1 MTKPILEPQLVR
13 IRRQDNRVCELD
25 SDLFDWM
32 PSHVRCPA
40 QRITVDYTPSS
51 SAVAAF
57 GAADLQSP
65 ADFLRTIPIKQG
77 PKKGSYGDPFF
88 LPWQPAFLE
97 ILCHPAARV
106 IVLAAGNQ
114 QGKTTIVESYVAWCA
129 KNDPKDC
136 AIFYP
141 GHDTASKKFRAT
153 LIPIFKSKKFKY
165 LCTGKEDDLSGG
177 LIQLSLMSIHA
188 GNTTSVMSMST
199 YSFHTVVIEEADK
212 VVEDVSETETSVK
225 FLLDGRRESYGA
237 DGRTIWVSTL
247 SVDGAPCSKELAVV
261 QMRIDFLPR
270 CPFCGLEH
278 QLDDKHLDYVI
289 DNKMFSTESNILNV
303 RYVCPQCKAKWTE
316 ADRKQA
322 LLAGR
327 FAARENGWRDK
338 LDKAGKYGH
347 DPRPILEILNT
358 DAWPESIGTA
368 IPALASPQVSM
379 LRIAGFVEQ
388 AKTDIAA
395 AKYLANHIRA
405 ETFSLSGH
413 RRQPEAILKRSWGQ
427 PRGVVPPASD
437 DLTYILCGCDTQH
450 DSLYYCIV
458 AYGWPY
464 TRDGHSSRPKAW
476 VIDYGNIPTTID
488 QHGEKVRLPIA
499 PILDQLEAR
508 KFRDIFGNEERS
520 PGVPYRINS
529 LVIDGRGNTGMDKA
543 GNRYKEVKE
552 WAALT
557 SGTMQRYMSWGEQH
571 DFKGE
576 LYRWSKTSDPLRPGF
591 EMLRLDIDR
600 NATEFEVESMLLVG
614 QNGPGA
620 LQVSNDCDLLFAQHL
635 CAAQLNQRTGRME
648 PIAGQRRDWRDC
660 VRQTRA
666 LYDAIWSAF
675 KQRVATEAQSG
686 IGDQRRVLAP
696 WMR

>member
-1 MTKPILEPQLVR
+1 MTKPILDPQLIR
-13 IRRQDNRVCELD
+13 IRRQGNRPCELD

-32 PSHVRCPA
+32 PSHVRRPS
-40 QRITVDYTPSS
+40 QGITVDYTPSRA
-51 SAVAAF
+51 AVAAF
-57 GAADLQSP
+57 GSAEIQSP
-65 ADFLRTIPIKQG
+65 ADFLRSLPVTQG
-77 PKKGSYGDPFF
+77 ARKGGYCDPDRY
-88 LPWQPAFLE
+88 PYQPQLLE
-97 ILCHPAARV
+97 ILRHPCWQTAV
-106 IVLAAGNQ
+106 IAAGNQ
-114 QGKTTIVESYVAWCA
+114 SGKSTVGEAYVADCA
-129 KNDPKDC
+129 KNNPRDIG
-136 AIFYP
+136 IFYP
-141 GHDTASKKFRAT
+141 AAKPVQKKFRES
-153 LIPIFKSKKFKY
+153 LIPIFKNKNFRH
-165 LCTGKEDDLSGG
+165 LQTGVDDDLNIN
-177 LIQLSLMSIHA
+177 LIKLNLMSITA
-188 GNTTSVMSMST
+188 GNTASLLDMS
-199 YSFHTVVIEEADK
+199 SFSFGIVLLEEADK
-212 VVEDVSETETSVK
+212 VQDEVSKNETSIK
-225 FLLDGRRESYGA
+225 YLLKGRLNDYGP
-237 DGRTIWVSTL
+237 DGRTIWISTL
-247 SVDGAPCSKELAVV
+247 SVDGAPCSRELHEVEV
-261 QMRIDFLPR
+261 RIDFLPR
-270 CPFCGLEH
+270 CPSCGGEH
-278 QLDDKHLDYVI
+278 RLDDKHLDYVV
-289 DNKMFSTESNILNV
+289 DSKMFSGDRQVRNV
-303 RYVCPQCKAKWTE
+303 RYVCPLCKAKWTE
-316 ADRKQA
+316 ADRKAA

-327 FAARENGWRDK
+327 FAARERGWKDK
-338 LDKAGKYGH
+338 LDKDGKYVH
-347 DPRPILEILNT
+347 DPRPIIQLLN
-358 DAWPESIGTA
+358 DDWPRSIGTA
-368 IPALASPQVSM
+368 IPALAVPTVSM
-379 LRIAGFVEQ
+379 LSIAEIVEL

-427 PRGVVPPASD
+427 PRGVVPPAAD
-437 DLTYILCGCDTQH
+437 DFTYILCGCDTQH

-476 VIDYGNIPTTID
+476 VIDYGNIPTTIE
-488 QHGEKVRLPIA
+488 QQGEKVRLPIA

-508 KFRDIFGNEERS
+508 KFRDIYGNEERS
-520 PGVPYRINS
+520 PGVLYRINS

-614 QNGPGA
+614 QNDPGA

-660 VRQTRA
+660 FRQTRA

-675 KQRVATEAQSG
+675 KQRVATESSAG
-686 IGDQRRVLAP
+686 IGDPRRVLAP